1 LVHGRLDLQQRRFD
15 NFKPKAEE
23 SLDDFCE

>member
-1 LVHGRLDLQQRRFD
+1 LIHGRLDLQERSFD
-15 NFKPKAEE
+15 DFKPEAEE